1 MTVTGERRCW
11 NEKLQV
17 KKNDYRR
24 VSPGSWFGPRFSTTP
39 LLIAYRLNCMIP
51 TFSVETKSCTTQ
63 QELSQSGVSA
73 PTCETFEIAVSS
85 YTYPSHTRA
94 HTHTITQ
101 PLLHNVDSEGGEFWL
116 GCIQSCHPRDLREI
130 WIRKDSVV
138 PIWSSCFAGQQ
149 GLLLRPAFQ
158 RPVRRGA
165 LHMWAESA
173 ETQITSHYSSAAACT
188 HVPDSTHT
196 Y

>member
-17 KKNDYRR
+17 IKNDYRR

-51 TFSVETKSCTTQ
+51 AFSVETKSCTTQ

-85 YTYPSHTRA
+85 YTYPSHTHA
-94 HTHTITQ
+94 HTHNNTTTFTQ
-101 PLLHNVDSEGGEFWL
+101 RGLRRRRVLIRLHPKLPPTGPEGDMNL
-116 GCIQSCHPRDLREI
+116 KRQCSANM
-130 WIRKDSVV
+130 K
-138 PIWSSCFAGQQ
+138 
-149 GLLLRPAFQ
+149 LLLRRAAGT
-158 RPVRRGA
+158 PVKTCFPETCQEGG
-165 LHMWAESA
+165 SA
-173 ETQITSHYSSAAACT
+173 YVS
-188 HVPDSTHT
+188 
-196 Y
+196 